1 MPPNKVVRKAA
12 AARTPG
18 TKAKQNFAE
27 DDIFMMIP
35 FVLSCGSFA
44 IYVARNT
51 DRRERYYLRTQKC
64 ELSSRYLN
72 EFLCT

>member
-27 DDIFMMIP
+27 DDIFMMIS
-35 FVLSCGSFA
+35 FVSSCGSSRFMLQG
-44 IYVARNT
+44 IPIV
-51 DRRERYYLRTQKC
+51 ERDITC
-64 ELSSRYLN
+64 ERKNNANSHLD
-72 EFLCT
+72 T